1 LPDHLR
7 KKWEDIEAHGGSP
20 VLKKRR
26 FWYVTDDGPA
36 AEPPTIEGKEIPIAE
51 EPATE
56 RKIQFRLIA
65 YKDMRPGIEPAYLV
79 DELIPSAGLVLVW
92 GKQKTFKSFWLLD
105 LFLHVA
111 RGIPYRDHAIR
122 QGAVVYCA
130 FEGAHGF
137 KGRVEAQRRYYK
149 MSDNEDVPLYI
160 MPGQADLIRDHKKLV
175 ADFSAQ
181 LGEIMPAA
189 VVLDTLNRSLVGS
202 ESKDVDMT
210 AYTAAAEA
218 IRNAFGCVVIIV
230 HHCGYDDTHARGHTS
245 LPAAVDAEL
254 SISRAAN
261 SPLVAVTV
269 IHMRDGPE
277 GLIIRSRVQT
287 VKLDPDQNGRPRSS
301 LVIVPDDTPE
311 VGGVSAGRPDTAT
324 PTFILAMQSALMASG
339 EQFVPDGKP
348 QVRAVAE
355 DEVRKVFHRHFIDA
369 EGDPIK
375 SLDAQRKAFTRAVK
389 KAITDGLVCGQKDNN
404 GRALLW
410 FNRDTP

>member
-1 LPDHLR
+1 
-7 KKWEDIEAHGGSP
+7 
-20 VLKKRR
+20 
-26 FWYVTDDGPA
+26 
-36 AEPPTIEGKEIPIAE
+36 
-51 EPATE
+51 
-56 RKIQFRLIA
+56 
-65 YKDMRPGIEPAYLV
+65 
-79 DELIPSAGLVLVW
+79 
-92 GKQKTFKSFWLLD
+92 
-105 LFLHVA
+105 VA
-111 RGIPYRDHAIR
+111 RGLPYRDHAIR

-175 ADFSAQ
+175 ADFRAQ
-181 LGEIMPAA
+181 LGEIKPAA

-218 IRNAFGCVVIIV
+218 IRNQFGCVVIIV

-254 SISRAAN
+254 SISRSAN

-301 LVIVPDDTPE
+301 LVIVPDDTP
-311 VGGVSAGRPDTAT
+311 GAAAGAGAGRPDTAT

-355 DEVRKVFHRHFIDA
+355 DEVRKIFHRHFIDA